1 MKQLTSI
8 TFTSTVDIG
17 TLVEDLS
24 QEQARSL
31 IIQADEA
38 QACWGFTHE
47 MAKHFL
53 QQMKVLIDSAEDD
66 TMTYSNELKEIF
78 G

>member
-1 MKQLTSI
+1 MKQLTSV
-8 TFTSTVDIG
+8 TFTSTVNIG

-38 QACWGFTHE
+38 QVDWGFTHE

-53 QQMKVLIDSAEDD
+53 KLMKVLSASDIEEGKIY
-66 TMTYSNELKEIF
+66 MNELKEIL